1 MTTKKV
7 TRKKAAPKPSLF
19 GKLENSFIAVPF
31 KVANKTFLASLGL
44 FSVVQKELSTKF
56 DEYAKDGE
64 KVRDDFAASFKGLRK
79 DVTQI
84 KEEVRDVVE
93 EAKDVADKVRDTF
106 DKAA

>member
-7 TRKKAAPKPSLF
+7 TRKKAAPKQTMYD
-19 GKLENSFIAVPF
+19 KLENSFIAVPF

-44 FSVVQKELSTKF
+44 FSVVQKELTKKI

-64 KVRDDFAASFKGLRK
+64 KVRDDFTASFKGFRK
-79 DVTQI
+79 EI
-84 KEEVRDVVE
+84 KKEVQDVVE
-93 EAKDVADKVRDTF
+93 EAKDVKDTIRDTF